1 MKSFLPQH
9 VGGKAVRFTLIELL
23 VVIAIIA
30 ILAAILLP
38 ALNSARERGR
48 TASCISNHKQAMT
61 YTLMY
66 IDANDDHLPFG
77 GTVSSADWR
86 DQILEFHQ
94 PGVKPSDKDTSF
106 LGCPSDAGWEA
117 PETSLLMNTNLVSK
131 ADYNKLSAITNS
143 PVLTFVDRSSFVTDQ
158 IVATFYKMDGEE
170 LRIGYLH
177 NGAINTS
184 FLDGHA
190 ETINRKIHNDVWVRY
205 GNRLPVDIQFWAPDL
220 NMKF

>member
-1 MKSFLPQH
+1 MRKHS
-9 VGGKAVRFTLIELL
+9 FTLIELL

-48 TASCISNHKQAMT
+48 TGSCISNHKQAMT

-77 GTVSSADWR
+77 GTVSKADWR

-94 PGVKPSDKDTSF
+94 PGVKQSEKDTSF
-106 LGCPSDAGWEA
+106 LGCPSDAGWEE
-117 PETSLLMNTNLVSK
+117 PETSLLMNTNIASK

-143 PVLTFVDRSSFVTDQ
+143 PVLAFVDRSSFVTDQ
-158 IVATFYKMDGEE
+158 IVATFYPISGEE

-177 NGAINTS
+177 NGAVNTS

-190 ETINRKIHNDVWVRY
+190 ETINRDIHVSAYVKY
-205 GNRLPVDIQFWAPDL
+205 GSQLPVDIQFWAPDL
-220 NMKF
+220 KMKF

>member
-1 MKSFLPQH
+1 MKKRS
-9 VGGKAVRFTLIELL
+9 FTLIELL

-48 TASCISNHKQAMT
+48 TASCISNHKQTMN

-66 IDANDDHLPFG
+66 IDANDDRLPYG
-77 GTVSSADWR
+77 NTVSSADWR

-117 PETSLLMNTNLVSK
+117 PETSLLMNSNFKVDKTQNV
-131 ADYNKLSAITNS
+131 DYNKLSAITNS
-143 PVLTFVDRSSFVTDQ
+143 PVLTFVDRSSFVTSQ
-158 IVATFYKMDGEE
+158 IGATFYPISGEE

-177 NGAINTS
+177 NGAVNTS

-190 ETINRKIHNDVWVRY
+190 ETINRKIHIDAWVRY